1 MSKKNVVLAATL
13 ALVLGAS
20 APVSAM
26 TRDGGGPGFDPIQ
39 RIVKMI
45 KKLFTPT
52 THEDLLPT
60 VPHP

>member
-1 MSKKNVVLAATL
+1 MSKKNIVLAVTL
-13 ALVLGAS
+13 AFVLGAS

-39 RIVKMI
+39 RIVKML

-52 THEDLLPT
+52 THDELFPT
-60 VPHP
+60 TTHP